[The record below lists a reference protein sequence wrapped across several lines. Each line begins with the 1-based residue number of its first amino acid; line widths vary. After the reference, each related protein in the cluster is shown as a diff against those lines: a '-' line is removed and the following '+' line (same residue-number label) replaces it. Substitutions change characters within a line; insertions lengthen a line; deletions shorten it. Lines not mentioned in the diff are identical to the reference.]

1 MGLVDSLRKTLH
13 NARSVAFGLDREF
26 RAFTVAVCREYIEG
40 SSSSGPVLDFFSE
53 ANGAPPRVTWTK
65 DEDVAFGNAPADLI
79 EIGPIT
85 PIGRNAE
92 LLDELDECVSN
103 GETRHVLITG
113 PGMTEGRKYR
123 ILSIDKSRPL
133 RRMIRAQSE
142 GQGLQ
147 GFG

>member
-1 MGLVDSLRKTLH
+1 MGLVDSLRKTLY

-26 RAFTVAVCREYIEG
+26 RSFTVALCREYVDG
-40 SSSSGPVLDFFSE
+40 PSTSGAVLVYFTE
-53 ANGAPPRVTWTK
+53 ANGSPPRCAWTK
-65 DEDVAFGNAPADLI
+65 DEDVAFGNAPADI
-79 EIGPIT
+79 VEVGPIT
-85 PIGRNAE
+85 PFGTNAT

-103 GETRHVLITG
+103 GEARHLLITG

-142 GQGLQ
+142 GQALQ
-147 GFG
+147 GYG